1 MNRILLLLLLL
12 GVSLFANAEL
22 KTIKIKHER
31 SVKFVYDTDSSVI
44 DHKEST
50 KLFQTFYHFY
60 NAIYENDTTTY
71 FNLLSP
77 ATHKSI
83 QKTQLDKKF
92 ARYQSYVCK
101 LEGKL
106 HIEWIKILPEK
117 FIETET
123 VYMCMI
129 QLPKN
134 KTAPKRV
141 GFDPAKRFKK
151 NDPTY
156 IGLMLVKIDSQ
167 YKVVIP
173 W

>member
-1 MNRILLLLLLL
+1 MNRKLLLLLLL
-12 GVSLFANAEL
+12 SVSVFANAEP

-31 SVKFVYDTDSSVI
+31 GVKFFYDTDSSVI

-83 QKTQLDKKF
+83 PKSQLNKKF
-92 ARYQSYVCK
+92 ERYKTYVCK
-101 LEGKL
+101 LVGKL
-106 HIEWIKILPEK
+106 QIEWIKILPDK
-117 FIETET
+117 FIETEI

-129 QLPKN
+129 RLPAGVLAHN
-134 KTAPKRV
+134 RV

-151 NDPTY
+151 DDESY
-156 IGLMLVKIDSQ
+156 IGLMIVHLEDE

>member
-1 MNRILLLLLLL
+1 MNRKLLLLLFL
-12 GVSLFANAEL
+12 GVTLFANAEP
-22 KTIKIKHER
+22 KIIKIKHER
-31 SVKFVYDTDSSVI
+31 GVKFVYDTDSSVI

-83 QKTQLDKKF
+83 PKSQLDKKF
-92 ARYQSYVCK
+92 ERYKTYVCK
-101 LEGKL
+101 LVGKL
-106 HIEWIKILPEK
+106 QIEWIKILPDK

-129 QLPKN
+129 NLLPN
-134 KTAPKRV
+134 KTAPNRV
-141 GFDPAKRFKK
+141 GTDPAKRFKK
-151 NDPTY
+151 DDPSY
-156 IGLMLVKIDSQ
+156 IGLMLVKIESE
-167 YKVVIP
+167 YKVVLP